1 MLNDGG
7 AYPGSSNAQFN
18 MAEIWPFPISTGGA
32 TSPYA
37 LAPAEE
43 DVNAMSDPMVI
54 DRRVSQS
61 GGDGGGRKRK
71 EEDESAKGGAG
82 ASTSG
87 NGLSEDDSKRL
98 KTGGQNKIPRSKAD
112 GEGASGKQA
121 EQAAKAAEPPK
132 DYIHVRARRG
142 QATDSHSLAERA
154 RREKIS
160 ERMKILQN
168 LVPGCNKVIGKAS
181 VLDEIINYVQSLQHQ
196 VEFLSM
202 KLEAVNSRIPPGIEG
217 LPSKDFPPQIF
228 DTSGLAFGSQA
239 TREYGSST
247 SPDWLH
253 MQTGGGFERT

>member
-7 AYPGSSNAQFN
+7 AYHGSSNAQFN
-18 MAEIWPFPISTGGA
+18 MAEIWPFPISSGGA
-32 TSPYA
+32 TSYA
-37 LAPAEE
+37 LAPAE
-43 DVNAMSDPMVI
+43 DVNAVSDPMVI
-54 DRRVSQS
+54 DRRVNQS
-61 GGDGGGRKRK
+61 GGGGGRKRK

-87 NGLSEDDSKRL
+87 NGLQSEDDSKRL

-239 TREYGSST
+239 TRDYGSST